1 MFDKVLIVDKD
12 LIEALELTNSLEEL
26 GYEVLDVVE
35 SGKLAMQY
43 ILDIRPDFVVLNID
57 QNDISM
63 IESAVNMIKS
73 SIPIVYCVK

>member
-43 ILDIRPDFVVLNID
+43 ILDIRPDFVVFNID